1 MNKLKGIK
9 LNKLFKTNYILIT
22 KSDNKK
28 YCIKNGNHW
37 MIIDTDKGEVAVD
50 NNEKVI
56 FFNTKTIAEYMAS
69 IYTNRLPLS
78 NLKGID
84 NLVNINYE

>member
-28 YCIKNGNHW
+28 ILY
-37 MIIDTDKGEVAVD
+37 
-50 NNEKVI
+50 
-56 FFNTKTIAEYMAS
+56 
-69 IYTNRLPLS
+69 
-78 NLKGID
+78 
-84 NLVNINYE
+84 

>member
-37 MIIDTDKGEVAVD
+37 MIIDTDGYIFYPSKFKTFNILEFYNQIGNKTNSVILNYKEIS
-50 NNEKVI
+50 KVE
-56 FFNTKTIAEYMAS
+56 FE
-69 IYTNRLPLS
+69 
-78 NLKGID
+78 NLNK
-84 NLVNINYE
+84 V

>member
-1 MNKLKGIK
+1 
-9 LNKLFKTNYILIT
+9 
-22 KSDNKK
+22 
-28 YCIKNGNHW
+28 

-56 FFNTKTIAEYMAS
+56 FFNTKRIGADMAFDQNK
-69 IYTNRLPLS
+69 TRFLLHL

-84 NLVNINYE
+84 NLVNSNR